1 MCAII
6 WKKRTPIFKKGNILH
21 AEVHAANIHDPTSG
35 ILALRGAY
43 EKFPSLTGICAA
55 AGYRGTFESEVAYI
69 QISHIHALL
78 KRLSKT
84 M

>member
-43 EKFPSLTGICAA
+43 ENSLLL
-55 AGYRGTFESEVAYI
+55 RGFAPLLATVA
-69 QISHIHALL
+69 HLNL
-78 KRLSKT
+78 K
-84 M
+84 